1 MGERWRWCEGWEMAQ
16 EKSITRFIANVD
28 KVKCGGGDRGEAM
41 KEMRGR

>member
-1 MGERWRWCEGWEMAQ
+1 MAQ

>member
-1 MGERWRWCEGWEMAQ
+1 MGERWRWCEGWEMAK